1 MNARQANSYAKA
13 ALGHQV
19 PLMQVLYAMSTV
31 LSFGLVFSGLV
42 SPESAVA
49 IYGVVIGLCGAF
61 SQINH
66 EAAHSYTSIAKAIN
80 EAKSFASYL
89 FKLCLQIFSQISTLL
104 NSLPEVNLNLIF
116 SVAQPVPAAPL
127 AFRS

>member
-1 MNARQANSYAKA
+1 MNARQANRYAKA

-19 PLMQVLYAMSTV
+19 PLMQVLYVVSTV
-31 LSFGLVFSGLV
+31 LFFGLLFTGL
-42 SPESAVA
+42 SPETSLL

-61 SQINH
+61 SQVNH
-66 EAAHSYTSIAKAIN
+66 EAAHAYTSIAEAIT

-89 FKLCLQIFSQISTLL
+89 FKLLQIFSKNSALL
-104 NSLPEVNLNLIF
+104 LSSFPKVNLNLIF

>member
-1 MNARQANSYAKA
+1 MNARQANRYAKA

-19 PLMQVLYAMSTV
+19 PLMQVLYVISTV
-31 LSFGLVFSGLV
+31 LFLCFLYFGLL
-42 SPESAVA
+42 SPGTSLL

-61 SQINH
+61 SQVNH
-66 EAAHSYTSIAKAIN
+66 EAAHAYTSIAKAIT
-80 EAKSFASYL
+80 EAKLLASLL
-89 FKLCLQIFSQISTLL
+89 FELFRIFSKASSLL
-104 NSLPEVNLNLIF
+104 PSFPQVNLNLIF